1 MLGAIASGDDRSG
14 EEFAVEK
21 LSQTKPHLFAIRE
34 YRMKEQSDRCEL
46 C

>member
-34 YRMKEQSDRCEL
+34 CRMKEQSGSREL